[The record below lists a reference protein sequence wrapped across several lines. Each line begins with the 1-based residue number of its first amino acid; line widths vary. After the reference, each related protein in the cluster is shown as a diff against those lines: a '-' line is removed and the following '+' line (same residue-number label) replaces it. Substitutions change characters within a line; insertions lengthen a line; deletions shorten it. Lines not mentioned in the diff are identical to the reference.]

1 MKYSKIKQ
9 GVLQL
14 YDTEI
19 KVRHGLKEDE
29 RMSADMIAVNTDMEM
44 DFVDSEKYKKLFEEN
59 KELFNRLALGFGNLK
74 ENKGVEKK
82 RSKLCIYYT
91 KDDVAEFLGISDPQ
105 AYKIIRSLNAE
116 LEKKGYVTVAG
127 RISKVYFHDK
137 YYGLEKMV
145 SESAKGE

>member
-1 MKYSKIKQ
+1 VS
-9 GVLQL
+9 
-14 YDTEI
+14 D
-19 KVRHGLKEDE
+19 
-29 RMSADMIAVNTDMEM
+29 DMIAVNTDMRT
-44 DFVDSEKYKKLFEEN
+44 DVIDLGKYKQLFEEN

-74 ENKGVEKK
+74 ENKGAEKK
-82 RSKLCIYYT
+82 RLKSCIYYT

-127 RISKVYFHDK
+127 RISKVYFHEK